1 MRMHTTYARIHP
13 SRAQVLLSNM
23 KLLPVLLLLL
33 LLLLQVACWHAAA
46 AAAGGMLACCNSC
59 CCCRRHAGTLQL
71 LLLLHALE
79 GDWPPSHHH
88 FNKHPEQSNPE
99 EHFQRGFLLP
109 VPPPLFSSCP
119 GHLYSIIK
127 FSPGSPECN
136 LSFNTGVQSQG
147 SLTTDISPGSP
158 ESTY

>member
-46 AAAGGMLACCNSC
+46 AAASGKLACCHSC
-59 CCCRRHAGTLQL
+59 CCCML
-71 LLLLHALE
+71 LREIGSLSSSL
-79 GDWPPSHHH
+79 
-88 FNKHPEQSNPE
+88 NKHPEQSNPE
-99 EHFQRGFLLP
+99 EHFQRGFLL
-109 VPPPLFSSCP
+109 FSSCP
-119 GHLYSIIK
+119 GHLYSIIE

-136 LSFNTGVQSQG
+136 IYFITGVPE
-147 SLTTDISPGSP
+147 PGVSDH
-158 ESTY
+158 

>member
-1 MRMHTTYARIHP
+1 MRTHTTYARIHP

-23 KLLPVLLLLL
+23 KLLPALLLLL
-33 LLLLQVACWHAAA
+33 LLLL
-46 AAAGGMLACCNSC
+46 
-59 CCCRRHAGTLQL
+59 
-71 LLLLHALE
+71 LHALQ

-88 FNKHPEQSNPE
+88 FSKHPEQSNPE

-136 LSFNTGVQSQG
+136 MYFITGVPE
-147 SLTTDISPGSP
+147 PGVSDH
-158 ESTY
+158 